1 MASLLPTCKSVEHS
15 VPTRTEIVVDGTG
28 SGAVLSAI
36 ASETAQQILRALRDG
51 PKPVSTIAD
60 DAGTSLQNVRYH
72 IDQLCEAEFVEP
84 VDTWY
89 SEKGRKMTV
98 YGLAVDQLVIRFEP

>member
-60 DAGTSLQNVRYH
+60 DAGTSIQNAVNANTAKTPARKYNLRCNPLLLSNPVRGTS
-72 IDQLCEAEFVEP
+72 V
-84 VDTWY
+84 
-89 SEKGRKMTV
+89 G
-98 YGLAVDQLVIRFEP
+98 

>member
-72 IDQLCEAEFVEP
+72 IDQLCEAKFVEP